1 MFVLLTTG
9 LDLGNTSKR
18 SRLFRSLENMM
29 VTETIVQQSM
39 LSFVPKKTG
48 FNIIL
53 EFCERSY
60 LHEI

>member
-18 SRLFRSLENMM
+18 SLFRSLENMM
-29 VTETIVQQSM
+29 VTETILQQSM

>member
-39 LSFVPKKTG
+39 LSFVPKKDR
-48 FNIIL
+48 FQ
-53 EFCERSY
+53 
-60 LHEI
+60 HHP